1 MRRTLL
7 WIATLAVLLLPI
19 LWLPILRLPIL
30 RLALLLRGVAWAALI
45 LWDRIK

>member
-19 LWLPILRLPIL
+19 LWLPILRL
-30 RLALLLRGVAWAALI
+30 ALLLRGVAWAALI